1 MDKNEPQTCTS
12 HMAMKVKIL
21 HHVSCSLV
29 MVLSIAGV
37 VMAGSHEVSQ
47 ALFITILFLSTCS
60 GAMMIGAKLVR
71 ESGNSKYQ
79 VRLSSCVYL
88 YTNTKLIM
96 QTNPKKLS

>member
-1 MDKNEPQTCTS
+1 MFEVFDVLDHTEIFTMDKNESQKCSNHLIMTVRPL
-12 HMAMKVKIL
+12 MYL
-21 HHVSCSLV
+21 SCSLV
-29 MVLSIAGV
+29 MVISIAGV

-79 VRLSSCVYL
+79 VRLSSCAY
-88 YTNTKLIM
+88 
-96 QTNPKKLS
+96 